1 MTLLRR
7 KVQFAVAGVSLA
19 LLGIAMRYES
29 IEELPFH
36 CRINLPEA
44 AQHVYREAWNRA
56 WDNSADLRLARDR
69 AWREV
74 REQFERD
81 GITGR
86 WMRRAT
92 PMVLRVVSDE
102 VAVAVSAI

>member
-1 MTLLRR
+1 
-7 KVQFAVAGVSLA
+7 
-19 LLGIAMRYES
+19 MRYES
-29 IEELPFH
+29 IEELPIH

-56 WDNSADLRLARDR
+56 WDNSADAFVARDR

-81 GITGR
+81 VVTGR

-92 PMVLRVVSDE
+92 SIPLRAVSDE
-102 VAVAVSAI
+102 ASVAVSAI

>member
-1 MTLLRR
+1 MY
-7 KVQFAVAGVSLA
+7 
-19 LLGIAMRYES
+19 YEN
-29 IEELPFH
+29 IEELPVH

-56 WDNSADLRLARDR
+56 WKNSADPSLARDR

-81 GITGR
+81 NITGC

-92 PMVLRVVSDE
+92 QIPLRAVADE
-102 VAVAVSAI
+102 MNVAVSAI

>member
-1 MTLLRR
+1 MH
-7 KVQFAVAGVSLA
+7 
-19 LLGIAMRYES
+19 YEN

-56 WDNSADLRLARDR
+56 WDNSGDAYIARDR

-81 GITGR
+81 TITGC

-92 PMVLRVVSDE
+92 SMPLH
-102 VAVAVSAI
+102 AVSQETDVAASAI

>member
-1 MTLLRR
+1 MH
-7 KVQFAVAGVSLA
+7 
-19 LLGIAMRYES
+19 YES
-29 IEELPFH
+29 IDDLPIH

-44 AQHVYREAWNRA
+44 AQQVYRDAWNRA
-56 WDNSADLRLARDR
+56 CDNEADLRVARDR

-81 GITGR
+81 AVTGC

-92 PMVLRVVSDE
+92 SIPLHAVSDE
-102 VAVAVSAI
+102 TAVAVSAI

>member
-1 MTLLRR
+1 MH
-7 KVQFAVAGVSLA
+7 
-19 LLGIAMRYES
+19 YED
-29 IEELPFH
+29 IEELPVH

-44 AQHVYREAWNRA
+44 AQHVYRDAWNHA
-56 WDNSADLRLARDR
+56 WDNCADPYVARDL

-81 GITGR
+81 AVTGC

-92 PMVLRVVSDE
+92 PITLHAVTEESS
-102 VAVAVSAI
+102 VAVSAI

>member
-1 MTLLRR
+1 
-7 KVQFAVAGVSLA
+7 
-19 LLGIAMRYES
+19 MRYER
-29 IEELPFH
+29 IEELPIH

-44 AQHVYREAWNRA
+44 AQQVYREAWNRA
-56 WDNSADLRLARDR
+56 CDNDVEPRIARDR

-81 GITGR
+81 AVTGC

-92 PMVLRVVSDE
+92 PIPLR
-102 VAVAVSAI
+102 AVADETNVAASAI

>member
-1 MTLLRR
+1 
-7 KVQFAVAGVSLA
+7 
-19 LLGIAMRYES
+19 MRYEN
-29 IEELPFH
+29 IDALPLH

-56 WDNSADLRLARDR
+56 WDNSADAYVARDR

-81 GITGR
+81 AVTGR

-92 PMVLRVVSDE
+92 TIPLRAVSEDSN
-102 VAVAVSAI
+102 VAVSAI

>member
-1 MTLLRR
+1 MH
-7 KVQFAVAGVSLA
+7 
-19 LLGIAMRYES
+19 YES
-29 IEELPFH
+29 IEELPIH

-56 WDNSADLRLARDR
+56 WAATADALVARDR

-81 GITGR
+81 TITGH
-86 WMRRAT
+86 WMTRAQSM
-92 PMVLRVVSDE
+92 PLR
-102 VAVAVSAI
+102 AVAQETDMAATAV

>member
-1 MTLLRR
+1 
-7 KVQFAVAGVSLA
+7 
-19 LLGIAMRYES
+19 MRYES
-29 IEELPFH
+29 IEELPVH

-81 GITGR
+81 AVTGC

-92 PMVLRVVSDE
+92 AIPLRAVSDE
-102 VAVAVSAI
+102 AAVVAAAI

>member
-1 MTLLRR
+1 MNLRSR
-7 KVQFAVAGVSLA
+7 KVQFAGAGLSLA
-19 LLGIAMRYES
+19 LSVFAMRYER
-29 IEELPFH
+29 IEELPVH

-56 WDNSADLRLARDR
+56 WESSADLRLARDR

-81 GITGR
+81 AVTGC

-92 PMVLRVVSDE
+92 PMVLRAVSDE
-102 VAVAVSAI
+102 AAVAVSAI

>member
-1 MTLLRR
+1 
-7 KVQFAVAGVSLA
+7 
-19 LLGIAMRYES
+19 MRYEN
-29 IEELPFH
+29 IEELPIH

-44 AQHVYREAWNRA
+44 AQHVYRDAWNRA
-56 WDNSADLRLARDR
+56 CDNNADQRVARDR

-81 GITGR
+81 EVTGR

-92 PMVLRVVSDE
+92 PIVLRAVSDE
-102 VAVAVSAI
+102 TNVAASAI

>member
-1 MTLLRR
+1 
-7 KVQFAVAGVSLA
+7 
-19 LLGIAMRYES
+19 MRYET
-29 IEELPFH
+29 IDQLPIH

-44 AQHVYREAWNRA
+44 AQHVYREAWNHA

-81 GITGR
+81 AVTGC
-86 WMRRAT
+86 WMRRAST
-92 PMVLRVVSDE
+92 MPLHVVSE
-102 VAVAVSAI
+102 EMNVALSAI

>member
-1 MTLLRR
+1 
-7 KVQFAVAGVSLA
+7 
-19 LLGIAMRYES
+19 MRYEN
-29 IEELPFH
+29 IDALPLH

-56 WDNSADLRLARDR
+56 WDNNADPSVARDQ

-74 REQFERD
+74 RERFERD
-81 GITGR
+81 AVTGC

-92 PMVLRVVSDE
+92 SMPLRAVSE
-102 VAVAVSAI
+102 EPAVAVSAI

>member
-1 MTLLRR
+1 MH
-7 KVQFAVAGVSLA
+7 
-19 LLGIAMRYES
+19 YES
-29 IEELPFH
+29 IEQLPLH

-56 WDNSADLRLARDR
+56 WNHSADPYAARDR

-81 GITGR
+81 VVTGC

-92 PMVLRVVSDE
+92 PIVLCAVADE
-102 VAVAVSAI
+102 ASVAVSAI

>member
-1 MTLLRR
+1 
-7 KVQFAVAGVSLA
+7 
-19 LLGIAMRYES
+19 MRYDS
-29 IEELPFH
+29 IEQLPIH

-56 WDNSADLRLARDR
+56 WDNSADPRLSRDR

-92 PMVLRVVSDE
+92 PITLRAVADE
-102 VAVAVSAI
+102 ANVAVSAI